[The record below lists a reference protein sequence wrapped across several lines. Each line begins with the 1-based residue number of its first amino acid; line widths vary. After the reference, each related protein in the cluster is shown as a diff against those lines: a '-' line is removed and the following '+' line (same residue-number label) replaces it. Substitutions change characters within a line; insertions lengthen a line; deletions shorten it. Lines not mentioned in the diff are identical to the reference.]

1 MDGLNADIFSLF
13 ASLVTALVL
22 EAMPFLALGA
32 LISGLVEVFAPADL
46 ARRRL
51 PKSPAGQ
58 LLLGLFAGMVLPTCE
73 CGSVPIVRRFLQKGV
88 PARTAI
94 TYLLAAP
101 VVNPV
106 VLASTWTAF
115 KGDWSMVLARVFLV
129 ALPAVVAGLALGRA
143 RPQELLRF
151 SLPMSPAAAQATHGH
166 DHGHGPGCACGCDHG
181 PAPGKSRI
189 MAVLAIAA
197 NEFMEASAF
206 LILGGCAAALFKVL
220 TPASAVAAFAG
231 NLPLSVAALMLLAIA
246 LTVCSEADSFVAASF
261 TAFPDAAKA
270 AFIAIGPMVDLKLIA
285 LYLLVFRRRVAGSLV
300 LAPVVMVYAL
310 SLALGGFGFLG
321 GGRP

>member
-1 MDGLNADIFSLF
+1 MNADLLSLF

-46 ARRRL
+46 AGRRL

-129 ALPAVVAGLALGRA
+129 AIPAVVTGLALGRA
-143 RPQELLRF
+143 KPQELLRF
-151 SLPMSPAAAQATHGH
+151 SLAPSPAAAQSS
-166 DHGHGPGCACGCDHG
+166 HGHGPGCACGCDHG
-181 PAPGKSRI
+181 PVAGKSRI

-220 TPASAVAAFAG
+220 TPASAVGAFAG

-246 LTVCSEADSFVAASF
+246 LTVCSEADSFVAASL

-300 LAPVVMVYAL
+300 LAPVVLVYAL
-310 SLALGGFGFLG
+310 SLMLGGFGLLG